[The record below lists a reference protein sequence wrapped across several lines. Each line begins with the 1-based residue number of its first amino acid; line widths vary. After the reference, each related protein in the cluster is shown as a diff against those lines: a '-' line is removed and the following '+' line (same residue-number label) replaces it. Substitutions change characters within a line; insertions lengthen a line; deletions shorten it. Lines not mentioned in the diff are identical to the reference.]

1 MSPSHAVLETEH
13 CDLDI
18 ENNSRCHHTD
28 LYEEERLIVRRGQPF
43 NIIFHLEPGSKEF
56 KLGETSFI
64 VETGKPLLCQLLD
77 THLHTCARQKYLGRV
92 VHAFMCH
99 QCVYKGVYLT
109 WI

>member
-1 MSPSHAVLETEH
+1 MSPSLHAVLEIEH

-18 ENNSRCHHTD
+18 ENNGRRHHTD

-43 NIIFHLEPGSKEF
+43 NIIFHLNPGGKEF

-77 THLHTCARQKYLGRV
+77 THV
-92 VHAFMCH
+92 
-99 QCVYKGVYLT
+99 CV
-109 WI
+109 